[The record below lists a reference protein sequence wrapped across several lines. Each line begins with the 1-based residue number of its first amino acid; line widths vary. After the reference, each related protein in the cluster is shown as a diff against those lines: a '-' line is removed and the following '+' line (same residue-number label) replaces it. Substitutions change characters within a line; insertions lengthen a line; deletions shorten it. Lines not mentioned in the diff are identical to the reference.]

1 MKILINRK
9 PVEGPWGGGNL
20 LVKALSRNIPEEG
33 HELVYSLQ
41 PGIDVI
47 LMLDP
52 RPGNTGISV
61 NEILLYK
68 NSFPDTKIL
77 HRVNECD
84 ARKGTN
90 DIDSLLRA
98 CSQHTDKTIF
108 VSEWMRQYH
117 IERGW
122 ACSSSSVIINGV
134 DRDHFRPNNKIENG
148 KINIVTHHWSNN
160 LLKGFDFYEMID
172 NFVADSPSYTFTYIG
187 RDRGTFKNTNVIAPL
202 FGKELGEELGR
213 YDLYISGTR
222 HDPGPNH
229 ILESLSCKIPTY
241 TFVDGG
247 GAVEFVGQDHT
258 FKSWESLYRILE
270 SKKFKP
276 NSMSPVS
283 WDECIKKYIE
293 EILNTEDK

>member
-9 PVEGPWGGGNL
+9 PVDGPWGGGNL
-20 LVKALSRNIPEEG
+20 LVKALDRSIPKEG
-33 HELVYSLQ
+33 HEIVYSLQ
-41 PGIDVI
+41 PNIDVI

-61 NEILLYK
+61 NDILLYK
-68 NSFPDTKIL
+68 NSFPNTKIL

-84 ARKGTN
+84 ARKGTS

-108 VSEWMRQYH
+108 VSDWMRRYH
-117 IERGW
+117 IENGW
-122 ACSSSSVIINGV
+122 GCNNNSVIINGV
-134 DRDHFRPNNKIENG
+134 DKDHFRPNRKIENG

-172 NFVADSPSYTFTYIG
+172 NFVASSASYTFTYIG

-202 FGKELGEELGR
+202 FGKELGEELGK
-213 YDLYISGTR
+213 YDIYISGTR

-241 TFVDGG
+241 TFSDGG
-247 GAVEFVGQDHT
+247 GAVEFVGQDHI
-258 FKSWESLYRILE
+258 FESWESLYRILE
-270 SKKFKP
+270 SKRFKT

-283 WDECIKKYIE
+283 WNECIKKYIKE
-293 EILNTEDK
+293 MLNMEKK